1 VHAYPSGRRV
11 EPRAWTAVRRFGG
24 PVADELF
31 VVSRP
36 AGGPADAARQAEAV
50 YEGIL
55 DALDAEDAGPEAIV
69 TETVFLR
76 GIRDHL
82 PAVRF
87 ARARV
92 LAAPATTFIG
102 QAPLARN
109 ALLEVAVAAVLPHPP
124 SAHEVTRPVACAP
137 GATVVRLGEETS
149 LHAGN
154 VHGSG
159 RDAFA
164 EAYDMFRVA
173 EDLVAEAGMQF
184 ADVIRTW
191 IHVRD
196 IGRDYEALNR
206 ARRQFFRDR
215 GVGRLPAS
223 TGVQGIPFPDAHAFS
238 LSLQAI
244 QSPRPLAIT
253 PMSAPSLNEAWSY
266 GADFSR
272 GLRVVAANGVTLH
285 VSGTASIDEAGR
297 TAHVGDFAAQVDR
310 MLHNIGALLER
321 QGASF
326 ADVVSGVTYLRDA
339 NDAPALRSIVRARG
353 FDGFPCAL
361 VETPLCRREMLCEA
375 EVVAILPAPAAE
387 A

>member
-11 EPRAWTAVRRFGG
+11 ETSRAWTTVRRFRG

-31 VVSRP
+31 LVSRP
-36 AGGPADAARQAEAV
+36 ADGPADAARQAEAA
-50 YEGIL
+50 YEGLL
-55 DALDAEDAGPEAIV
+55 DALAAEDAGPEAIV

-82 PAVRF
+82 PTVRSV
-87 ARARV
+87 RSRM
-92 LAAPATTFIG
+92 LAGPATTFIG
-102 QAPLARN
+102 QAPLAKD
-109 ALLEVAVAAVLPHPP
+109 ALLEVAVAAVRPRH
-124 SAHEVTRPVACAP
+124 SSGHEVTRPAAC
-137 GATVVRLGEETS
+137 ATVVRLGDETS

-154 VHGSG
+154 VVGSG

-164 EAYDMFRVA
+164 EAHDMFRVA
-173 EDLVAEAGMQF
+173 EDVLAGAGMQF
-184 ADVIRTW
+184 TDTIRTW

-196 IGRDYEALNR
+196 IGRDYDALNR

-215 GVGRLPAS
+215 GVDRLPAS
-223 TGVQGIPFPDAHAFS
+223 TGVQGIPPSDAHAFS
-238 LSLQAI
+238 MSLHAI
-244 QSPRPLAIT
+244 TSAGSLAIT

-272 GLRVVAANGVTLH
+272 GLRVAGANGVTLH
-285 VSGTASIDEAGR
+285 VSGTASIDETGR
-297 TAHVGDFAAQVDR
+297 TAHVGDFPAQVDR
-310 MLHNIGALLER
+310 MLHNIGSLLDR
-321 QGASF
+321 QGATF

-339 NDAPALRSIVRARG
+339 ADARELRAILRARG
-353 FDGFPCAL
+353 FDRFPCAL

-375 EVVAILPAPAAE
+375 EVVAILPAATAG

>member
-1 VHAYPSGRRV
+1 MHAYPSGPRV
-11 EPRAWTAVRRFGG
+11 ETSRAWTAVRRFSG

-36 AGGPADAARQAEAV
+36 ADGPPGAGRQAEAV

-55 DALDAEDAGPEAIV
+55 DALAAENMGPEAIV

-76 GIRDHL
+76 GIRNHL
-82 PAVRF
+82 PAVRSVRSRMI
-87 ARARV
+87 AS
-92 LAAPATTFIG
+92 PATTFIG
-102 QAPLARN
+102 QAPLAKD
-109 ALLEVAVAAVLPHPP
+109 ALLEVAVTAVLPR
-124 SAHEVTRPVACAP
+124 T
-137 GATVVRLGEETS
+137 RLGDETS

-159 RDAFA
+159 ADPFA
-164 EAYDMFRVA
+164 EAYDMFRAA
-173 EDLVAEAGMQF
+173 EDLVTEAGMQF
-184 ADVIRTW
+184 TDVIRTW
-191 IHVRD
+191 IYVRD
-196 IGRDYEALNR
+196 IGRDYDALNR

-223 TGVQGIPFPDAHAFS
+223 TGVQGIPPSDAHAFS
-238 LSLQAI
+238 MSLHAI
-244 QSPRPLAIT
+244 TSAGPLAIA

-272 GLRVVAANGVTLH
+272 GLRVAGANGVTLH
-285 VSGTASIDEAGR
+285 VSGTASVDEAGR

-310 MLHNIGALLER
+310 MLHNIGSLLDR

-339 NDAPALRSIVRARG
+339 DDAAALRAILRARG
-353 FDGFPCAL
+353 LDGFPCAL

-375 EVVAILPAPAAE
+375 EVVAILPAATAG

>member
-11 EPRAWTAVRRFGG
+11 ETSRAWTAVRRFRG

-36 AGGPADAARQAEAV
+36 ADGPADAGRQVEAV
-50 YEGIL
+50 YEGVL
-55 DALDAEDAGPEAIV
+55 DALAAEDAGPEAIV

-82 PAVRF
+82 PAVRS
-87 ARARV
+87 ARSRMIAS
-92 LAAPATTFIG
+92 PATTFIG
-102 QAPLARN
+102 QAPLAKD
-109 ALLEVAVAAVLPHPP
+109 ALLEVAVAAVLPRRS
-124 SAHEVTRPVACAP
+124 SAHDVSRPGAC
-137 GATVVRLGEETS
+137 ATVVRLGDETS

-159 RDAFA
+159 PDAFA

-173 EDLVAEAGMQF
+173 EDLLAEAGMQF
-184 ADVIRTW
+184 TDVIRTW

-196 IGRDYEALNR
+196 IGRDYDALNR
-206 ARRQFFRDR
+206 ARRQFYRDR
-215 GVGRLPAS
+215 GVDRLPAS
-223 TGVQGIPFPDAHAFS
+223 TGVQGIPLSDAHAFS
-238 LSLQAI
+238 MSLHAI
-244 QSPRPLAIT
+244 TSARPLAIT

-272 GLRVVAANGVTLH
+272 GLRVAGVNGVTLH

-297 TAHVGDFAAQVDR
+297 TAHVGDFPAQVDR
-310 MLHNIGALLER
+310 MLHNIASLLDR

-339 NDAPALRSIVRARG
+339 DDAAALRAILRARG
-353 FDGFPCAL
+353 LDGFPCAL

-375 EVVAILPAPAAE
+375 EVVAILPAATAG